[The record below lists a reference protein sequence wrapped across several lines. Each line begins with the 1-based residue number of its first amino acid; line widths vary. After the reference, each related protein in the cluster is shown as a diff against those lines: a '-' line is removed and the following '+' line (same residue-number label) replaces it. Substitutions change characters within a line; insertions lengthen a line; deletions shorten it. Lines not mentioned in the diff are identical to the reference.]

1 MNIQETIE
9 QKREYLQKLINN
21 FQATQANLGK
31 LSEEIHETNGALKML
46 EELKKGESKNDP
58 SLPENS
64 SEVVADEVKD
74 TESNKKK

>member
-31 LSEEIHETNGALKML
+31 ISEEIHETNGALKML
-46 EELKKGESKNDP
+46 EELKEGESKNDL
-58 SLPENS
+58 STPEVS
-64 SEVVADEVKD
+64 PEAAVDEVKD
-74 TESNKKK
+74 KEDNKKK